1 MFCSKCGRE
10 TPDQQMFCQRCSEEM
25 LNYPVDSNAPI
36 QLPLHSETAPTK
48 RRAPKKKSLSP
59 EETLSRTR
67 GSLRLFVF
75 LSIILLIAFVLAAC
89 LALYLL
95 DTRDALSL
103 FAPF

>member
-10 TPDQQMFCQRCSEEM
+10 TQDQQMFCPSCSEEM
-25 LNYPVDSNAPI
+25 LSYPVDRDAPI
-36 QLPLHSETAPTK
+36 QLPLCTETGTAK
-48 RRAPKKKSLSP
+48 RRAPKKKPLSA
-59 EETLSRTR
+59 EEALSRTR
-67 GSLRLFVF
+67 GSLRLFVL
-75 LSIILLIAFVLAAC
+75 LSVILLIAFVLAAG